1 MTKFFQSKLSR
12 DFDRNKWRLLGAHT
26 TAEMLGI
33 IERILYSFE
42 VSFELVRSATLDDYV
57 INRLESSASI
67 YVTLRTLELV
77 DKDINLNITLNYTN

>member
-1 MTKFFQSKLSR
+1 MI
-12 DFDRNKWRLLGAHT
+12 
-26 TAEMLGI
+26 GI

-42 VSFELVRSATLDDYV
+42 TSFELVRSATLVDYT